1 MLHIKCIVGN
11 YLVKITLVMMAVIF
25 AAYLTVQTVNEERQ
39 AQMNSEAAFARVIRL
54 IEENNRTLEES
65 KSAYNDTI
73 LRNAEEIAYLI
84 EKDPDILNTSDELR
98 RVTVLFDVDEI
109 HIFDKSGCI
118 VAGTHPEYYG
128 YTFDS
133 GEQIGYFKPMLS
145 DKSLRM
151 VQDIEANTAANR
163 LMQYSAVWSG
173 SGEFIVQ
180 VGMEPLNILNLTKK
194 YDLSHVF
201 SLICTSAGV
210 NMCAVDAHSGLIEGS
225 TTVQDVG
232 MHISKTGLDIDSIF
246 SEEPIHAQVNGVD
259 SYCVFTRSEDMVIGW
274 IISHDML
281 YKDIP
286 SNAAVLTVCLLAVAA
301 IMVCAVLLYMNKVV
315 IRDIDDINSKL
326 SSIAG
331 GDLDERVDV
340 RSSKE
345 FAELSDH
352 INVMIQS
359 LHYST
364 EKISYILNRTDLPI
378 GVYEYS
384 ENMKTVRFTDY
395 VPKILAL
402 DAKASMELTSDCRMF
417 MEFMEKVKN
426 NPVAEDDDVFALG
439 ENIEHYVKFDE
450 IVRGNATLGI
460 VIDVTEEIISRRKIE
475 AERDI
480 DLLTGIYNRRGLDNR
495 LKELFR
501 QPEHLEYGAL
511 IMIDADDLKE
521 INDKYGHDKGDVYL
535 KKIAGILENFGL
547 RSSIA
552 ARQGGDEFVLFIY
565 NYDDEDEVLNTIRTL
580 EYIQNHSTAKLADK
594 LSVPLR
600 FSFGSVLIKGRTDY
614 DEMLREADELMY
626 ESKRKRKELLAQ
638 SAI

>member
-1 MLHIKCIVGN
+1 MHIKYILRN
-11 YLVKITLVMMAVIF
+11 YLVKITLVMMVVILI
-25 AAYLTVQTVNEERQ
+25 AYLDVQFISEEHH
-39 AQMNSEAAFARVIRL
+39 AKKDSEAAFARVIRL
-54 IEENNRTLEES
+54 IEENELMLEET
-65 KSAYNDTI
+65 KELYADNI
-73 LRNAEEIAYLI
+73 LKNAESIAYLL
-84 EKDPDILNTSDELR
+84 EKDNEIFNSSDEMR
-98 RVTVLFDVDEI
+98 KIAALFGVDEI
-109 HIFDKSGCI
+109 HIFDKKGCI

-128 YTFDS
+128 YNFDS

-145 DKSLRM
+145 DKTLRM
-151 VQDIEANTAANR
+151 VQDIESNTAANR
-163 LMQYSAVWSG
+163 LMQYSLVWSS
-173 SGEFIVQ
+173 SGEFMVQ
-180 VGMEPLNILNLTKK
+180 VGMEPVNILELTEKN
-194 YDLSHVF
+194 DLSHMF

-210 NMCAVDAHSGLIEGS
+210 NMCAVNIQDGVIEAS
-225 TTVQDVG
+225 TIVQNVG
-232 MHISKTGLDIDSIF
+232 QHISMNGLDMERIV
-246 SEEPIHAQVNGVD
+246 SEKPFHAQVNGVD
-259 SYCVFTRSEDMVIGW
+259 SYCVFMQRDDIMIGW

-281 YKDIP
+281 YKDVVT
-286 SNAAVLTVCLLAVAA
+286 NAAILTLCLLAVAV
-301 IMVCAVLLYMNKVV
+301 IMVFAVIKYMDRVV
-315 IRDIDDINSKL
+315 IKDIEHINDKL
-326 SSIAG
+326 SSITG

-340 RSSKE
+340 HSSKE
-345 FAELSDH
+345 FAELSNH
-352 INVMIQS
+352 INVMIHS

-402 DAKASMELTSDCRMF
+402 DAKASRELTSNCHLF
-417 MEFMEKVKN
+417 KEFMDKVKN
-426 NPVAEDDDVFALG
+426 NPVPEDDDVFSLG
-439 ENIEHYVKFDE
+439 GKAERYVKFDE
-450 IVRGNATLGI
+450 IARGNDILGI

-480 DLLTGIYNRRGLDNR
+480 DLLTGLYNRRGLDNR
-495 LKELFR
+495 LRELFKK
-501 QPEHLEYGAL
+501 PEHLEYGAL

-521 INDKYGHDKGDVYL
+521 INDKYGHDKGDIYL

-565 NYDDEDEVLNTIRTL
+565 SYDDEDEVKNTIKTL

-600 FSFGSVLIKGRTDY
+600 FSFGSVLIKDRTDY
-614 DEMLREADELMY
+614 SEMLREADEIMY
-626 ESKRKRKELLAQ
+626 ASKRKRKELLAQ